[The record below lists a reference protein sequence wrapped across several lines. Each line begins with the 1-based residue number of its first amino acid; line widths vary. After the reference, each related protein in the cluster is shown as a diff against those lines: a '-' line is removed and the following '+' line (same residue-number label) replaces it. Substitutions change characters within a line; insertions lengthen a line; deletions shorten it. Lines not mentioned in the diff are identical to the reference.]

1 MTVTVEIPSSS
12 EIEEVDDSSESVQEE
27 PEKISLKQEAL
38 PVQSYHFKAIEK
50 IIFQTE
56 AWLQHG
62 TACVRVLFSPP
73 ICIVSPWMLP

>member
-56 AWLQHG
+56 A
-62 TACVRVLFSPP
+62 
-73 ICIVSPWMLP
+73 

>member
-27 PEKISLKQEAL
+27 PEKISLKHEAL

-56 AWLQHG
+56 A
-62 TACVRVLFSPP
+62 
-73 ICIVSPWMLP
+73 